1 MSLVFNAK
9 TYTNDTARTPD
20 LYRYLGTLHTGSNN
34 DYVEMGRIAAKPT
47 ATFAGKARRRIKL
60 VRGVTNGTVPL
71 NTDVIADLTVS
82 VPVGMA
88 SGELTTFITDFA
100 AAVSAALFSTLVT
113 TGKIN
118 Q

>member
-9 TYTNDTARTPD
+9 TYANDTARTPD
-20 LYRYLGTLHTGSNN
+20 LYRYLGAAHTGSNN

-47 ATFAGKARRRIKL
+47 ATFAGKARRRLKL
-60 VRGVTNGTVPL
+60 VRGATDGTDPL
-71 NTDVIADLTVS
+71 NSDVIADLNVS
-82 VPVGMA
+82 VPVGMD
-88 SGELTTFITDFA
+88 STELTTFITDFA
-100 AAVSAALFSTLVT
+100 AAVSAALFATLVN